1 LGQLTGSVAHDFN
14 NLLTVLACNI
24 SILKSPNIDQE
35 KQLRLISDCLAAV
48 ELCSNLTSRLTNF
61 SRKQPL
67 ATNKVDLNK
76 LIVGFSELLKRSLG
90 KDVSFEF
97 VLSDDPLPVL
107 VDIVLVEVGLL
118 NLAINARDAMP
129 EGGMITV
136 GLSKTIIDGK
146 VESIYGNV
154 KQGPYALLQVSDT
167 GIGMAP
173 EIKKRVFEA
182 FYTTKGEGKGTGL
195 GLSTVQDLT
204 QSAGGFVQIESEP
217 GKGTTV
223 KVYLPLYEE

>member
-1 LGQLTGSVAHDFN
+1 M
-14 NLLTVLACNI
+14 LACNI
-24 SILKSPNIDQE
+24 SILKSQNIDQE
-35 KQLRLISDCLAAV
+35 KQLRLIEDCLEAV
-48 ELCSNLTSRLTNF
+48 ELASNLTRRLTNF

-76 LIVGFSELLKRSLG
+76 LIVGFSELLSRSLG
-90 KDVSFEF
+90 KDISLEF
-97 VLSDDPLPVL
+97 VFSDGTLPVL
-107 VDIVLVEVGLL
+107 VDNALVEVALL
-118 NLAINARDAMP
+118 NLAINARDSMP
-129 EGGMITV
+129 EGGTITV
-136 GLSKTIIDGK
+136 SLSKTVIDGN

-173 EIKKRVFEA
+173 EIKRRVFEA
-182 FYTTKGEGKGTGL
+182 FFTTKDEGKGTGL
-195 GLSTVQDLT
+195 GLSTVGDLT
-204 QSAGGFVQIESEP
+204 QSSGGFVQIESEP

>member
-1 LGQLTGSVAHDFN
+1 
-14 NLLTVLACNI
+14 
-24 SILKSPNIDQE
+24 
-35 KQLRLISDCLAAV
+35 
-48 ELCSNLTSRLTNF
+48 
-61 SRKQPL
+61 
-67 ATNKVDLNK
+67 
-76 LIVGFSELLKRSLG
+76 
-90 KDVSFEF
+90 
-97 VLSDDPLPVL
+97 
-107 VDIVLVEVGLL
+107 
-118 NLAINARDAMP
+118 MP

-136 GLSKTIIDGK
+136 SLSKTIIDGK

-154 KQGPYALLQVSDT
+154 EQRPYALLQVSDT

-195 GLSTVQDLT
+195 GLSTVGDLT
-204 QSAGGFVQIESEP
+204 QSSGGFVQIESEP